1 MAPNRTSS
9 QQIFNTNLLEPD
21 ALGTPSGLQA
31 ALGSIERVCYHN
43 DSSIMEMVVELSNRP
58 YILEYILSST
68 LCLPVVFAA
77 QTNKTLL

>member
-9 QQIFNTNLLEPD
+9 QQTFNTNLLEPD
-21 ALGTPSGLQA
+21 ALGTLGGLQA

-58 YILEYILSST
+58 YILEYILSSA
-68 LCLPVVFAA
+68 LCLPVILAA
-77 QTNKTLL
+77 LTK